1 MNQKANNN
9 ILELRGNPFT
19 QASKSVYGGGIYMN
33 SHVVVT
39 VEYLENL
46 KSQLSKIKEFWKKEP
61 KFFNGILISVYYNK
75 IVAKSNRIVAFLKK
89 KIMII

>member
-46 KSQLSKIKEFWKKEP
+46 KSQLSKIKEF
-61 KFFNGILISVYYNK
+61 
-75 IVAKSNRIVAFLKK
+75 
-89 KIMII
+89 